1 MVLPSLELIAA
12 YINSPSHPGTGQG
25 HFNVHVGCS
34 AGELTAVYQ
43 PGRSD
48 FSNEL
53 SEDTAQD
60 RYALAKNAMFSAL
73 KILDRLNA

>member
-1 MVLPSLELIAA
+1 
-12 YINSPSHPGTGQG
+12 
-25 HFNVHVGCS
+25 VHVGCS